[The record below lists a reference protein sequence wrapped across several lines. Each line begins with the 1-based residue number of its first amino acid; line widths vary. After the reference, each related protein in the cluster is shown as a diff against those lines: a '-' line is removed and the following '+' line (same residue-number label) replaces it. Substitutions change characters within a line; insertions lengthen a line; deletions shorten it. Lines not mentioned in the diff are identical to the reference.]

1 VLYAYSALEAFG
13 NHYVDLFEA
22 TTTVSVK
29 RRAEDVS
36 IAQPGIER
44 LSVGQKLDLV
54 VLLATGGR
62 AGRVGRP

>member
-1 VLYAYSALEAFG
+1 LEAT
-13 NHYVDLFEA
+13 A
-22 TTTVSVK
+22 TLSVK

-36 IAQPGIER
+36 IAQPEMIAR